1 MYRSPVTLRR
11 LEVFSLPPKNSP
23 VAPLHR
29 YYQHDLLEWIV
40 DNNIS
45 FLFRLLEH
53 WNVSTQDM
61 SVEESVKTVALLL
74 YNRVVEDASSKGL
87 RSIKIEPAMQTV
99 SWNNSLTWRYDCMRM
114 ERLRFRPHYNLSVV
128 PDYRTSIDKLG
139 VKLGLKF
146 VHPCRYM
153 NWIQY
158 EQENDTRKMWRF
170 ARSRGM
176 CRSNYYDI
184 VRNDMTEIGL
194 NGNFTP
200 LLSYGDTEEW
210 ITYSCEEL
218 EESVKRGALPL
229 SLPLPYYVGS
239 FYEPNIEVLQSLHTF
254 LKDLQ
259 GSIYTPFF
267 KELYEILHGNFV
279 LTKDLSEPVHE
290 DIIALNDLAYRLRP
304 GEEVEVEIMD
314 CFSKELFG
322 DLRCFTRSPSFQAL
336 NIPLVLVYEKTFAG
350 NMCCADFAEIV
361 LTTTQV
367 YAGKFHIAIEHTEDV
382 SKEISRK
389 AHIDYF
395 ARLQLNPSYEL

>member
-11 LEVFSLPPKNSP
+11 LEIFALPPKNSS

-29 YYQHDLLEWIV
+29 YHHHDLLEWIV
-40 DNNIS
+40 DNEVS
-45 FLFRLLEH
+45 FLFRLLTH
-53 WNVSTQDM
+53 WEIPTQDM
-61 SVEESVKTVALLL
+61 TVEESVKTVALLL
-74 YNRVVEDASSKGL
+74 YNRVVEDTSSMGL
-87 RSIKIEPAMQTV
+87 RSIKIEPDMRTV
-99 SWNNSLTWRYDCMRM
+99 SWINSLTWRYDCMRM
-114 ERLRFRPHYNLSVV
+114 ERQRFRPRYNLSVV

-139 VKLGLKF
+139 AKLNLKF

-158 EQENDTRKMWRF
+158 EQENDKKKMWRF

-184 VRNDMTEIGL
+184 SRNEMTEIGL

-200 LLSYGDTEEW
+200 LLSYGDTEKW

-218 EESVKRGALPL
+218 EESVRRGTLPL
-229 SLPLPYYVGS
+229 SLPLSDCEEG
-239 FYEPNIEVLQSLHTF
+239 FYEPGVEVLQSLHTF
-254 LKDLQ
+254 LRDLQ

-267 KELYEILHGNFV
+267 KELYEILHESFV
-279 LTKDLSEPVHE
+279 LTKDLHPASRT
-290 DIIALNDLAYRLRP
+290 DIIALNNLAYRLRP
-304 GEEVEVEIMD
+304 GEDVDIEIMN
-314 CFSKELFG
+314 CFSNELFG
-322 DLRCFTRSPSFQAL
+322 ELHAFTRTPSFRSL
-336 NIPLVLVYEKTFAG
+336 NIPLVRVYEKTFTG

-367 YAGKFHIAIEHTEDV
+367 YAGKFCIEIEHTEHT